1 MRLEQQHDENLAEIS
16 IQLLRLQVIQIYQII
31 VFHKLKWVCGVYIRI
46 PTVKIPTIIIPTVSE
61 QFHNPYKNIKI
72 PTDSFKI
79 PTHSIKIPTHSI
91 KIPTENIKIPTDP
104 IKIPTK
110 RL

>member
-1 MRLEQQHDENLAEIS
+1 MSTLYH
-16 IQLLRLQVIQIYQII
+16 VII
-31 VFHKLKWVCGVYIRI
+31 WVYIRI

-79 PTHSIKIPTHSI
+79 PTDSIKIPTHSI

-110 RL
+110 CLQSLCFSIKIVVNKLETFKDAL